1 MPKRIRINSDCKIH
15 FVTFG
20 VYRHIPVFRCKFCAE
35 EFLSNLRHYCD
46 GEKCKLHGY
55 VIMPDHVHLLVE
67 IELSNNISNL
77 IRNIKKYFTYLIQT
91 HLNKKLPVDMN
102 LFHQNNVFQFW
113 ERGFD
118 EVTISSNKM
127 FWVKLNYMHNNPVKA
142 GIVDKA
148 ENYLFSSAMDYLLES
163 GEDPV
168 PTCRDRA
175 QHRGHVKQL

>member
-1 MPKRIRINSDCKIH
+1 
-15 FVTFG
+15 
-20 VYRHIPVFRCKFCAE
+20 
-35 EFLSNLRHYCD
+35 
-46 GEKCKLHGY
+46 
-55 VIMPDHVHLLVE
+55 
-67 IELSNNISNL
+67 
-77 IRNIKKYFTYLIQT
+77 
-91 HLNKKLPVDMN
+91 MN